1 MREKGNPRERERHVK
16 LVGEGIGVEN
26 FQLVSIRSSFY
37 CRVQSS
43 KLKYKNLDEDKY
55 NWCLNWWILS
65 YDSLRDL
72 RKMQIECSFGQLG

>member
-1 MREKGNPRERERHVK
+1 VREKGNPRERERHVK

-55 NWCLNWWILS
+55 N
-65 YDSLRDL
+65 
-72 RKMQIECSFGQLG
+72 